1 MASYSTIALVHLQVQ
16 KNCYICLTG
25 DAMHEMHNHGKR
37 LDRYLYVHVA
47 LGTNNLHGY
56 LIEHVH
62 VPVAWQPPEE

>member
-1 MASYSTIALVHLQVQ
+1 
-16 KNCYICLTG
+16 
-25 DAMHEMHNHGKR
+25 MHEMHNHGKR

-47 LGTNNLHGY
+47 LGTNNLRGY